1 MNWNMN
7 LGHGT
12 VTLLL
17 VTALVFYVL
26 MNFVDTKYQ
35 EKPTPLKKILG
46 TILLNLALIS
56 LLAALTV
63 YCLKF
68 LNRFIRSY
76 TYYGT
81 QADVVGGLMNWYMF
95 STITLTIFS
104 ICVLVFVGYLNQ
116 KNPTKL
122 KEKIAEL
129 VLYVFL
135 ATSIFATLGYAIQ
148 FIKKHFL

>member
-1 MNWNMN
+1 MN

-12 VTLLL
+12 VTWLLCI
-17 VTALVFYVL
+17 ALVFYVL
-26 MNFVDTKYQ
+26 MNFVDTKNY
-35 EKPTPLKKILG
+35 EKPTPLKKALG
-46 TILLNLALIS
+46 TVFLNLALIS

-68 LNRFIRSY
+68 MRRFIRSY

-81 QADVVGGLMNWYMF
+81 QADAVGGIMNWYMF

-104 ICVLVFVGYLNQ
+104 ICILVFVGHLNQ

-122 KEKIAEL
+122 KEKIAEIL
-129 VLYVFL
+129 LYIFL
-135 ATSIFATLGYAIQ
+135 ATAIFASLGYVIQ
-148 FIKKHFL
+148 FIKKLLL